1 MLVRLTQIVK
11 HCIPLCIAI
20 TANAQAPQQSGSAA
34 VTPAPFIPMSTAAKV
49 RYNLVHA
56 VQPTDFFQT
65 ALGSG
70 LAQWRNA
77 PYEWGQGWDA
87 YGTRYGSRF
96 AQHLVKRG
104 VLIAVQSLDGE
115 DPRRI
120 RSERHG
126 LWPRA
131 SDAVKYT
138 FVAQRDDGSRGF
150 AYSRVIASYSGGFI
164 SRQWHPERLHTFS
177 AGLGAGSLSL
187 GVETGISV
195 LNEFMPDILRKMH
208 LRSR

>member
-1 MLVRLTQIVK
+1 MPMPSTRTATYCFALCLGTLTY
-11 HCIPLCIAI
+11 
-20 TANAQAPQQSGSAA
+20 AQAPQR
-34 VTPAPFIPMSTAAKV
+34 VFTPMSPGDKI

-56 VQPTDFFQT
+56 VQPTDFIQT

-70 LAQWRNA
+70 LAQWRDA

-104 VLIAVQSLDGE
+104 VLLGIQAIDGE

-120 RSERHG
+120 RSEHSG
-126 LWPRA
+126 LWPRTK
-131 SDAVKYT
+131 DAVKFT
-138 FVAQRDDGSRGF
+138 FVAQRDDGTRGF
-150 AYSRVIASYSGGFI
+150 TYSRVAASYTAAFI
-164 SRQWHPERLHTFS
+164 SRQWHPSRLHTFS
-177 AGLGAGSLSL
+177 AGVVAGSISV
-187 GVETGISV
+187 GVETGMSV
-195 LNEFMPDILRKMH
+195 LNEFMPDILRKIG